1 MAGIIDEVCPVGASP
16 FLTHGQVIEAMVSN
30 RLTSAAPLV
39 RMGDRVHTGVVE
51 EGLGVD
57 PGLLNGDHPAWAL
70 DAIAPELQ
78 RIAGTVEA
86 GAIAEFGI
94 DVGRLHWDVISMSAH
109 SACPTEG
116 EDANYP
122 VMKYGHPNDRRGTSS
137 RSKRGIRRPSIPGHA
152 RVFGGGPGA
161 PTYRDDMAAHGR
173 NHTAPHPGRHLGQRS
188 GTSWPVY
195 RPGTTRPGNCRLRSS
210 RGAAVRRASR
220 NRRYPGPLRAAC
232 GATVA
237 GHDTAVGIA
246 TVSSGPSEGPDPAV
260 GASRRAAFSG
270 SPTLRDI
277 TGTPGPCSSGVFTF

>member
-1 MAGIIDEVCPVGASP
+1 MGRHARTVDDSQLAGIIDEVCPVGANP

-51 EGLGVD
+51 EGPGVD

-94 DVGRLHWDVISMSAH
+94 DVGRLHWDVTSTSAH

-122 VMKYGHPNDRRGTSS
+122 VMKYGLPNDRRGISS
-137 RSKRGIRRPSIPGHA
+137 RSKRGIRRPGIPGT
-152 RVFGGGPGA
+152 PG
-161 PTYRDDMAAHGR
+161 
-173 NHTAPHPGRHLGQRS
+173 
-188 GTSWPVY
+188 
-195 RPGTTRPGNCRLRSS
+195 SS
-210 RGAAVRRASR
+210 AAVRALPR
-220 NRRYPGPLRAAC
+220 
-232 GATVA
+232 
-237 GHDTAVGIA
+237 
-246 TVSSGPSEGPDPAV
+246 
-260 GASRRAAFSG
+260 
-270 SPTLRDI
+270 
-277 TGTPGPCSSGVFTF
+277 TGTTWPPTEGITLLRTRDGA